1 MSNLGNKQIMAENI
15 KYYMREKDV
24 RPTDICHTLNFP
36 MPTFSDW
43 INAKTYPRIDKIE
56 LMANYFGISKSDLV
70 EERTSA
76 KSSSSAYTI
85 NVLGRVA
92 AGIPLNAV
100 EEIIDTE
107 EIPEK
112 WLALASSSVL
122 KLKVT
127 PWSLA
132 SVMGML

>member
-107 EIPEK
+107 
-112 WLALASSSVL
+112 
-122 KLKVT
+122 
-127 PWSLA
+127 
-132 SVMGML
+132 